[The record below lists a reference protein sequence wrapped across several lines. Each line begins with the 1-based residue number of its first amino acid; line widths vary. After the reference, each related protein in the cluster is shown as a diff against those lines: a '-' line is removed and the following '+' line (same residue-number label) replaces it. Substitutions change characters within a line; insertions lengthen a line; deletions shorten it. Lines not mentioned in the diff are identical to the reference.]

1 MKKALISL
9 LSLILLIISIICATI
24 SSSKI
29 IISVTLIALQITTI
43 IITLFFQKK
52 LIKKQ
57 KLEIENLSYICDT
70 TRTFRHDFNNI
81 MQAIGGYIQTN
92 NIYDLKQY
100 YNRLVPECFHIN
112 NLYRFHSKLMVNTAL
127 YSIISDKY
135 NLAEKKHIKM
145 SLNILLDLNYLKI
158 DTYTLTKILGILL
171 DNAIEASSECS
182 KKIINVSFQESH
194 EHQSIIIENTYLNKG
209 VSTKKIF
216 EKNYTTK
223 LQNSGLGLWEVS
235 KIINKHKNLKL
246 ETKTSKDFFT
256 QELKIS

>member
-1 MKKALISL
+1 MKKILALFL
-9 LSLILLIISIICATI
+9 NFLLLIISIILVTKTNSKILTITTLIILQIITI
-24 SSSKI
+24 S
-29 IISVTLIALQITTI
+29 IT
-43 IITLFFQKK
+43 FFSEKQ
-52 LIKKQ
+52 LLKKQ
-57 KLEIENLSYICDT
+57 KFEIENLNYICDS

-100 YNRLVPECFHIN
+100 YNKIIPECFHIN
-112 NLYRFHSKLMVNTAL
+112 NLYRLHSKLMVNTAL

-135 NLAEKKHIKM
+135 NLAEKKNIKM

-171 DNAIEASSECS
+171 DNAIEASSECP
-182 KKIINVSFQESH
+182 KKIINLSFQDNKDK
-194 EHQSIIIENTYLNKG
+194 QLIIIENTYLNKG

-223 LQNSGLGLWEVS
+223 KNNSGLGLWEVQ
-235 KIINKHKNLKL
+235 KLINKHENLNL
-246 ETKTSKDFFT
+246 ETKASSDFFL
-256 QELKIS
+256 QKLEIS

>member
-1 MKKALISL
+1 MKKVLISV
-9 LSLILLIISIICATI
+9 LSLLLLLISIICVTKT
-24 SSSKI
+24 SSKI
-29 IISVTLIALQITTI
+29 FTIITLVYLQITTI
-43 IITLFFQKK
+43 LLILLSQKK

-57 KLEIENLSYICDT
+57 KLEIQNLNYICDT

-135 NLAEKKHIKM
+135 NLAEKKNIKM
-145 SLNILLDLNYLKI
+145 SLNILI

-171 DNAIEASSECS
+171 DNAIEASKECP
-182 KKIINVSFQESH
+182 KKIINLSFQENNDK
-194 EHQSIIIENTYLNKG
+194 QIIIIENTYLNKG
-209 VSTKKIF
+209 ISTKKIF

-223 LQNSGLGLWEVS
+223 SENSGLGLWEVK
-235 KIINKHKNLKL
+235 KIIDKNNNLKL
-246 ETKTSKDFFT
+246 ITKTTPDFFM
-256 QELKIS
+256 QQLEIN

>member
-1 MKKALISL
+1 MKKVLISL
-9 LSLILLIISIICATI
+9 ITFTLLIISIICVTKTNSKFFTVMTLVYLQIATI
-24 SSSKI
+24 LI
-29 IISVTLIALQITTI
+29 IFLS
-43 IITLFFQKK
+43 QKK

-57 KLEIENLSYICDT
+57 KLEIENLNYICDT

-100 YNRLVPECFHIN
+100 YNRIIPECFHIN

-135 NLAEKKHIKM
+135 NIAERKNIKM
-145 SLNILLDLNYLKI
+145 SLNILLELNYLNL

-171 DNAIEASSECS
+171 DNAIEAASDCP
-182 KKIINVSFQESH
+182 KKIINLSFQEVNNK
-194 EHQSIIIENTYLNKG
+194 QVIVIENTYLNKG

-216 EKNYTTK
+216 EKNYSTK
-223 LQNSGLGLWEVS
+223 PENSGLGLWEVK
-235 KIINKHKNLKL
+235 KIIDKHENLNL
-246 ETKTSKDFFT
+246 ETKVTPDFFM
-256 QELKIS
+256 QQLEIS